1 MRLSRVL
8 ALTIAALVVSSPGV
22 SHAGGLGL
30 GRGHSFPEPSGS
42 ISTFPMSPRR
52 DRRFDRNPFAE
63 MAAIPWYPFG
73 GTAVIPWDPYE
84 SAPSE
89 VVPEG
94 PAEMPVSV
102 IVAPPPEPPVADP
115 KSVFSP
121 TPSAPELTG
130 THIVIVQRGSKIEV
144 QSFPA
149 AR

>member
-30 GRGHSFPEPSGS
+30 GRGHSFPQPSGS
-42 ISTFPMSPRR
+42 ISTFPMSPRG
-52 DRRFDRNPFAE
+52 DRRLDRNPLTRWQLS
-63 MAAIPWYPFG
+63 P
-73 GTAVIPWDPYE
+73 GTPSAGRRLSPGTPMSRPPY
-84 SAPSE
+84 A

-94 PAEMPVSV
+94 PAETAVPV
-102 IVAPPPEPPVADP
+102 IAPPPEPPLADP
-115 KSVFSP
+115 KFVFPP

-130 THIVIVQRGSKIEV
+130 SHTVIVQRGSKIEV

>member
-22 SHAGGLGL
+22 SHAGDLGL

-42 ISTFPMSPRR
+42 ISTFPMSPRG
-52 DRRFDRNPFAE
+52 DRRLDRNPLTA
-63 MAAIPWYPFG
+63 MAVVPWYPFG

-84 SAPSE
+84 SAPYA

-94 PAEMPVSV
+94 PAETAVPV
-102 IVAPPPEPPVADP
+102 IVPPPEPPVADP
-115 KSVFSP
+115 KFVFPP
-121 TPSAPELTG
+121 THSAPELTG
-130 THIVIVQRGSKIEV
+130 SHTVIVQRGSKIEV